1 MKKTILLVLLVLMV
15 SVALV
20 AAAPGF
26 EKLARLTIWNR
37 TGSTIYIKLTTPK
50 DNGNLH
56 YYLTIKTGLHVYT
69 VQRELYDITYWSCGE
84 TTTGVVDI
92 FTQLSLT
99 FTNCAYLHDT
109 GTTRWAYQN
118 ATLSGL
124 QVEGRQ
130 FHNMG
135 EPSMEKVHSKL
146 SFWKWDWDSVRGC
159 VIQVPTDGSVTTY
172 YDQNGTAYAAYDNV
186 NNGSESVNGI
196 TYMGF
201 TKQYTTNNRVA
212 CGGTYYMDAAKTKV
226 ATVMYRNNIRVVDNT
241 YYKTS
246 LTKTGTYVDAI
257 LRWKRASFM
266 SPADVGGYWYPWY
279 LSYGR
284 LSARDIH
291 WMVRDSRSSQSVGA
305 KP

>member
-84 TTTGVVDI
+84 TTTGIVDI
-92 FTQLSLT
+92 FTQLNLT
-99 FTNCAYLHDT
+99 FTNCAFLHDT
-109 GTTRWAYQN
+109 GTGRYAYQN
-118 ATLSGL
+118 SNAAQVVDSG
-124 QVEGRQ
+124 RA

-135 EPSMEKVHSKL
+135 EPSMEKVHSSL
-146 SFWKWDWDSVRGC
+146 SFWKWDWDTVKGC
-159 VIQVPTDGSVTTY
+159 VIPGTQVSV
-172 YDQNGTAYAAYDNV
+172 NR
-186 NNGSESVNGI
+186 GSETVNGI
-196 TYMGF
+196 TQF
-201 TKQYTTNNRVA
+201 TYSNEYTSLQQVP
-212 CGGTYYMDAAKTKV
+212 CG
-226 ATVMYRNNIRVVDNT
+226 TVGAIWRNNLRIVDNT
-241 YYKTS
+241 KKTFTTSAGTVVTYYDP
-246 LTKTGTYVDAI
+246 L
-257 LRWKRASFM
+257 LRWKKASYGAPV
-266 SPADVGGYWYPWY
+266 SGVGYWYPWY

-284 LSARDIH
+284 LTARSIH
-291 WMVRDSRSSQSVGA
+291 WFVRDARALQSVGA